1 MSRKMRE
8 FVGHEYPDVMS
19 AQMTR
24 IVVCIEIC
32 GIFILASLSLS
43 NTDSNKD
50 KEANQEQ
57 SGMSY
62 HKKAELK
69 HKLTP
74 MQYYVTQEHGTER
87 PFSGEYVKVNADGI
101 FTCVVCGNELFTTK
115 EKFQSNSG
123 WPSFYDAIREGS
135 VTLRLDTTFQMVRT
149 EVICSKPSD
158 EPVVKRPRGRPLGS
172 KNKNKKQKE
181 KPTGPKRPRG
191 RPRKWTVT
199 SEEKETKSTSGKKEK
214 DGNASE

>member
-149 EVICSKPSD
+149 EVICSKC
-158 EPVVKRPRGRPLGS
+158 GAHLGHLFDDGP
-172 KNKNKKQKE
+172 
-181 KPTGPKRPRG
+181 KPTGKRYCINSVAMNFHRDKKSDPK
-191 RPRKWTVT
+191 
-199 SEEKETKSTSGKKEK
+199 SEL
-214 DGNASE
+214 